1 MTIDISNVTVSEVF
15 EGFEDTRKETIYA
28 LIGDALENN
37 HVNRNL
43 YLKALYGLAEF
54 QKDVVDFLI
63 KEALNCAKS

>member
-15 EGFEDTRKETIYA
+15 EGFEDTRKESIYA

-43 YLKALYGLAEF
+43 YLKAVHGLADF

-63 KEALNCAKS
+63 REALNCAKS